1 MNTKKCCSG
10 VNCEHE
16 FSASFDL
23 STGWGICTN
32 STIYAQ
38 ILKAFENETAVLSYS
53 ELTPKRYAMLK
64 TKDVLLVRNIIS
76 ELEK

>member
-10 VNCEHE
+10 ANCEHE
-16 FSASFDL
+16 FTASFDL
-23 STGWGICTN
+23 STGWVICTN
-32 STIYAQ
+32 STVYAQ

-53 ELTPKRYAMLK
+53 ELTPNHYATIK